1 MRAVQIKEYV
11 KVRYPYLPPRL
22 TLSPARS
29 KKTQTL
35 LQQPILTLFPGPA
48 RPHSLRS
55 PNPHPFR
62 RQIPHRDPLRRHKL
76 LRHPPNPRQIPAPTT
91 TPWVGG
97 AEFAGTIAAVPTA
110 APSPRFRVGDRVFGA
125 TQGAY
130 ATHVLAPETTLLPVP
145 KGWSFEDAAGL
156 FVTAPTSY
164 GGLVHRAGVKAGD
177 WVLVHAAAGGVG
189 LAAVQIAK
197 AKGAT
202 VIATAGTQRK
212 REIAA
217 EFGADYVVD
226 YTDKAWPEQVKKL
239 CATHRTGNGKAGVDI
254 VYDPVGMIE
263 ASLKCV
269 AWNARLLVIGFAA
282 GKIEKVAL
290 NRVLLKNVSLVGLHW
305 GQYAKFET
313 ETVGEVWKGIFELVA
328 QGKFKGTAFRD
339 ESFVGL
345 ESVPKALQA
354 LGGRETWGKVVVN
367 VTGNENAKS
376 KL

>member
-1 MRAVQIKEYV
+1 MRAIQVKEYV
-11 KVRYPYLPPRL
+11 KGPLDLRVTELPTPSPSPDKYLIEIHSAG
-22 TLSPARS
+22 TNFFD
-29 KKTQTL
+29 L
-35 LQQPILTLFPGPA
+35 LQIQGKYQHQP
-48 RPHSLRS
+48 
-55 PNPHPFR
+55 
-62 RQIPHRDPLRRHKL
+62 PL
-76 LRHPPNPRQIPAPTT
+76 
-91 TPWVGG
+91 PWIGG
-97 AEFAGTIAAVPTA
+97 AEFAGTILAVPTGQKTT
-110 APSPRFRVGDRVFGA
+110 RFKVGHRVFGA

-130 ATHVLAPETTLLPVP
+130 ATHVLAPEASLLPVP
-145 KGWSFEDAAGL
+145 AGWSFEDAAGL

-164 GGLVHRAGVKAGD
+164 GGLVHRANVQPGD

-202 VIATAGTQRK
+202 VIATAGTERK
-212 REIAA
+212 RQVAR
-217 EFGADYVVD
+217 EFGADFVID
-226 YTDKAWPEQVKKL
+226 YRDQKWPEEVKKL
-239 CATHRTGNGKAGVDI
+239 CAQHRTGNGKAGVDI
-254 VYDPVGMIE
+254 VYDPVGMID

-305 GQYAKFET
+305 GQYVNFEK
-313 ETVGEVWKGIFELVA
+313 ETVGVVWKGIFDLVA
-328 QGKFKGTAFRD
+328 QGKFRGTAFTD

-354 LGGRETWGKVVVN
+354 LGGRETWGKVVVK
-367 VTGNENAKS
+367 VIDDEAKS

>member
-1 MRAVQIKEYV
+1 M
-11 KVRYPYLPPRL
+11 
-22 TLSPARS
+22 
-29 KKTQTL
+29 
-35 LQQPILTLFPGPA
+35 
-48 RPHSLRS
+48 
-55 PNPHPFR
+55 
-62 RQIPHRDPLRRHKL
+62 
-76 LRHPPNPRQIPAPTT
+76 
-91 TPWVGG
+91 
-97 AEFAGTIAAVPTA
+97 AAVPTSS
-110 APSPRFRVGDRVFGA
+110 PTPRFSVGDRVFGA

-130 ATHVLAPETTLLPVP
+130 ATHVLAPETALLPVP
-145 KGWSFEDAAGL
+145 NGWSFEDAAGL

-164 GGLVHRAGVKAGD
+164 GGLVHRAAVQPGE

-202 VIATAGTQRK
+202 VIATAGTARK
-212 REIAA
+212 REIAR

-226 YTDKAWPEQVKKL
+226 YADASWPEQVKKL
-239 CATHRTGNGKAGVDI
+239 CAANRTGNGKAGVDI
-254 VYDPVGMIE
+254 VYDPVGLVE

-290 NRVLLKNVSLVGLHW
+290 NRVLLKNVSIVGLHW
-305 GQYAKFET
+305 GQYARFET
-313 ETVGEVWKGIFELVA
+313 ETVASVWKGIFDLVA
-328 QGKFKGTAFRD
+328 QGHFRGTAFKD

-345 ESVPKALQA
+345 ESVPRALKA

-367 VTGNENAKS
+367 VVGNAKAQS

>member
-1 MRAVQIKEYV
+1 MRAVQVSEYV
-11 KVRYPYLPPRL
+11 KVSIIRHHPNKAPLDLKVTTVPTPTPSPDKYLIEIHSAGTNFFDILQIQGKYQHQPPL
-22 TLSPARS
+22 
-29 KKTQTL
+29 
-35 LQQPILTLFPGPA
+35 
-48 RPHSLRS
+48 
-55 PNPHPFR
+55 
-62 RQIPHRDPLRRHKL
+62 
-76 LRHPPNPRQIPAPTT
+76 
-91 TPWVGG
+91 PWIGG
-97 AEFAGTIAAVPTA
+97 AEFAGTITALPTA
-110 APSPRFRVGDRVFGA
+110 GTSLKYKVGDRVFGA

-130 ATHVLAPETTLLPVP
+130 ATHILAPEHTLLPVP
-145 KGWSFEDAAGL
+145 SGWSFEDAAGL

-189 LAAVQIAK
+189 LSAVQIAK

-202 VIATAGTQRK
+202 VIATAGTARK
-212 REIAA
+212 REIAR

-226 YTDKAWPEQVKKL
+226 YTDKAWPEVVKKL
-239 CATHRTGNGKAGVDI
+239 CKENRSGNGAAGVDI

-282 GKIEKVAL
+282 GSIEKVAL
-290 NRVLLKNVSLVGLHW
+290 NRVLLKNVSIVGLHW

-313 ETVGEVWKGIFELVA
+313 GTVGDVWKGIFDLVA
-328 QGKFKGTAFRD
+328 QGKFRGTAFKD
-339 ESFVGL
+339 ESFYGL

-367 VTGNENAKS
+367 VDDKAKS

>member
-1 MRAVQIKEYV
+1 MLIIQNLREQGPLDLTVTDL
-11 KVRYPYLPPRL
+11 PTPSPSPTHYLIEIHSAG
-22 TLSPARS
+22 TNFFD
-29 KKTQTL
+29 L
-35 LQQPILTLFPGPA
+35 LQIRGKYQHQP
-48 RPHSLRS
+48 
-55 PNPHPFR
+55 
-62 RQIPHRDPLRRHKL
+62 PL
-76 LRHPPNPRQIPAPTT
+76 
-91 TPWVGG
+91 PWIGG
-97 AEFAGTIAAVPTA
+97 AEFAGTILAVPTGA
-110 APSPRFRVGDRVFGA
+110 TAQKKHRFNVGDRVFGA

-130 ATHVLAPETTLLPVP
+130 STHILAPEQALLPVP
-145 KGWSFEDAAGL
+145 AGWSFEDAAGL

-164 GGLVHRAGVKAGD
+164 GGLVHRANVQPGE

-202 VIATAGTQRK
+202 VIATAGTERK
-212 REIAA
+212 RQVAR
-217 EFGADYVVD
+217 EFGADFVID
-226 YTDKAWPEQVKKL
+226 YSNKEISWPEEVKKL
-239 CATHRTGNGKAGVDI
+239 CAAHRSGNGKAGVDV

-290 NRVLLKNVSLVGLHW
+290 NRVLLKNVSIVGVHW

-313 ETVGEVWKGIFELVA
+313 PTVTKVWQGIFDLVA
-328 QGKFKGTAFRD
+328 RGQFKGTAFRD

-345 ESVPKALQA
+345 ESVPRALQA
-354 LGGRETWGKVVVN
+354 LGGRETWGKVVVK
-367 VTGNENAKS
+367 VIDDKS

>member
-1 MRAVQIKEYV
+1 MRAVQVSQYV
-11 KVRYPYLPPRL
+11 KVR
-22 TLSPARS
+22 
-29 KKTQTL
+29 
-35 LQQPILTLFPGPA
+35 
-48 RPHSLRS
+48 RS
-55 PNPHPFR
+55 PPPPFTSPNLA
-62 RQIPHRDPLRRHKL
+62 QGPLDLQVTTIPTPT
-76 LRHPPNPRQIPAPTT
+76 PAPDKYLIEIHSAGTNFFDILQIQGKYQHQPPL
-91 TPWVGG
+91 PWVGG
-97 AEFAGTIAAVPTA
+97 AEFAGTVTAVPT
-110 APSPRFRVGDRVFGA
+110 SSSSRTPRFQVGDRVFGA

-130 ATHVLAPETTLLPVP
+130 ATHILAPETALLPVP
-145 KGWSFEDAAGL
+145 QGWSFEDAAGL

-164 GGLVHRAGVKAGD
+164 GGLVHRASVQAGD

-202 VIATAGTQRK
+202 VIATAGTARK
-212 REIAA
+212 RGIAR
-217 EFGADYVVD
+217 EFGADYVID
-226 YTDKAWPEQVKKL
+226 YSDASWPEQVKKL

-290 NRVLLKNVSLVGLHW
+290 NRVLLKNVSIVGLHW
-305 GQYAKFET
+305 GQYARFET
-313 ETVGEVWKGIFELVA
+313 ETVASVWKGIFDLVA
-328 QGKFKGTAFRD
+328 QGQFRGITFKD
-339 ESFVGL
+339 ESFSGL
-345 ESVPKALQA
+345 ESIPRALQA

-367 VTGNENAKS
+367 VEGNEKGQS